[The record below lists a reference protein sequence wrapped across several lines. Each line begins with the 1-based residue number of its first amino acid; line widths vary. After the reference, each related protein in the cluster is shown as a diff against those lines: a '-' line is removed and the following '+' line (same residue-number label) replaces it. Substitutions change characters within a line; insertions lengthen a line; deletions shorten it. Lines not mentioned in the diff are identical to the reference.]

1 MRENTVELQIK
12 SQGNSKTRIAR
23 AVDRSQFDILDPSLI
38 FPTSVRSVSLCNKFE
53 FPCEA

>member
-38 FPTSVRSVSLCNKFE
+38 FPTSVRSVSLW
-53 FPCEA
+53 